1 MTDEFPNVSLAGP
14 GRFSPG
20 LQLSLGYWNYDKI
33 PPGILPGLF
42 GNVTFSIPLAVK
54 SSQLAQDFL
63 RGITS
68 RRFTLSESVFLRAVT
83 RPVNYLFTLLL
94 TWC

>member
-1 MTDEFPNVSLAGP
+1 MSFQMSPLRGLAGSHLVYSCHWDT
-14 GRFSPG
+14 GSMTRFH
-20 LQLSLGYWNYDKI
+20 LGYYQGSSGMSHV
-33 PPGILPGLF
+33 P
-42 GNVTFSIPLAVK
+42 IPLAVK

-83 RPVNYLFTLLL
+83 RPVNCLFTLLL